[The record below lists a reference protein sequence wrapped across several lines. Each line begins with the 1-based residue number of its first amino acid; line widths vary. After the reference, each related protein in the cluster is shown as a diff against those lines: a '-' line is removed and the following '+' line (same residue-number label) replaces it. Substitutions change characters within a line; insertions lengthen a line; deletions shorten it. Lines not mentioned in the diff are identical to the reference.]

1 VVKGNEQPAKPQGT
15 PVDQRAG
22 GSGLSHIDPHDPA
35 APNYEVVARLRGTL
49 SLREMMIHPVRTG
62 YLGQQDPIDPKLLP
76 PSAEKLFP
84 NVAVTRAFAPSPD
97 GPIRCE
103 VFRPEGAPQN
113 LPMMLYFHGGG
124 FMVGRSED
132 TEFLTRKMCVQN
144 GLVVVSVNY
153 RLAPEW
159 PFPTGLDDCVA
170 VYRWILEQGGTLG
183 ADTSRVVF
191 AGDSSGSN
199 FAVTA
204 ALRARDADLPLPT
217 AVVMLGPVC
226 DFDFEQ
232 YDSFN
237 RLAPKEIVYDAA
249 FAGFMRGA
257 YVSHED
263 WAHPHVSPVHA
274 DLRGFPP
281 TILVVGTADPHDR

>member
-1 VVKGNEQPAKPQGT
+1 MKGNEQPAKPQGT

-132 TEFLTRKMCVQN
+132 TEFLTRKMCVQK
-144 GLVVVSVNY
+144 
-153 RLAPEW
+153 R
-159 PFPTGLDDCVA
+159 
-170 VYRWILEQGGTLG
+170 
-183 ADTSRVVF
+183 
-191 AGDSSGSN
+191 SG
-199 FAVTA
+199 
-204 ALRARDADLPLPT
+204 
-217 AVVMLGPVC
+217 
-226 DFDFEQ
+226 
-232 YDSFN
+232 
-237 RLAPKEIVYDAA
+237 
-249 FAGFMRGA
+249 RG
-257 YVSHED
+257 
-263 WAHPHVSPVHA
+263 
-274 DLRGFPP
+274 
-281 TILVVGTADPHDR
+281 